1 MGNTHSTHGGD
12 EKHYIFIQMH
22 DEKKMLRR
30 PGCRTE
36 DNIKMGIKVVRRK
49 SKDWINLAD
58 DRCKWRA
65 VVSTEMNIRF
75 S

>member
-1 MGNTHSTHGGD
+1 MVRMG
-12 EKHYIFIQMH
+12 EKRNAHRFLMRKL
-22 DEKKMLRR
+22 EETKPLGRPRR
-30 PGCRTE
+30 NSE

-49 SKDWINLAD
+49 SRDWINLAD
-58 DRCKWRA
+58 DRCKWPA

>member
-1 MGNTHSTHGGD
+1 MVRMG
-12 EKHYIFIQMH
+12 EKRNAHRFLMRKL
-22 DEKKMLRR
+22 EEMRPLGRPRR
-30 PGCRTE
+30 SSE